1 MLLITP
7 AAQLALIKKLGLEN
21 RAINEE
27 LLLLNINKITTQK
40 RFRIRVLG
48 GGCSGFQYKF
58 SIDNSISDG
67 DNILGDGLQLEI
79 VVDQH
84 SLPLILNST
93 LDHHSSLG
101 SEYFFISNPNA
112 KSKCGCGNSFSV

>member
-1 MLLITP
+1 MLSITE
-7 AAQLALIKKLGLEN
+7 AAQIALIKKLGLKRLASSEDLILYN
-21 RAINEE
+21 LDQSI
-27 LLLLNINKITTQK
+27 TQK

-58 SIDNSISDG
+58 LIDDNISDE
-67 DNILGDGLQLEI
+67 DKILGDGSQLEI
-79 VVDQH
+79 AVDQH
-84 SLPLILNST
+84 SLPLIINST

-101 SEYFFISNPNA
+101 GEYFFIKNPNA

>member
-21 RAINEE
+21 RAISEE
-27 LLLLNINKITTQK
+27 LLLLNIDNITIQR

-58 SIDNSISDG
+58 SIK
-67 DNILGDGLQLEI
+67 
-79 VVDQH
+79 
-84 SLPLILNST
+84 
-93 LDHHSSLG
+93 
-101 SEYFFISNPNA
+101 YY
-112 KSKCGCGNSFSV
+112 